1 MAYAMSTLVKGIE
14 QLEQKSLT
22 NLRVT
27 YLYYAKIK
35 YSDWLLGTSHV
46 TTFNQSECIICLKF
60 EVKCKQLNGN
70 LPMAEFK
77 PVSSGFVSNR
87 RATAIA
93 LSSSDLIFCFFSQ
106 NGPNQFC
113 IWLVERKK
121 VILRPNWFCVKIL
134 KKLDS
139 KLFSQSFQTTI

>member
-77 PVSSGFVSNR
+77 PVSSGFVSNHYYNYCGTT
-87 RATAIA
+87 TAQIFV
-93 LSSSDLIFCFFSQ
+93 LFVSSTQ
-106 NGPNQFC
+106 
-113 IWLVERKK
+113 
-121 VILRPNWFCVKIL
+121 
-134 KKLDS
+134 
-139 KLFSQSFQTTI
+139 